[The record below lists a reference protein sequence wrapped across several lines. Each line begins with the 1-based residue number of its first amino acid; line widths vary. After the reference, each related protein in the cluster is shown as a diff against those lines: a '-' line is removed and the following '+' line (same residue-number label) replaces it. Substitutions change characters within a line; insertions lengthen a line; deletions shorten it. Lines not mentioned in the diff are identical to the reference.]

1 MVYFDSPITVGKI
14 YQIQNTFGGVVRDR
28 NTKGADCY
36 VVQISKSNLSS
47 SKLGEIWVQIALKE
61 NKKFNEEA

>member
-1 MVYFDSPITVGKI
+1 VYFDSPITVGEI
-14 YQIQNTFGGVVRDR
+14 YQIQNTFGGVVRDW
-28 NTKGADCY
+28 NTKGEDCY
-36 VVQISKSNLSS
+36 VVQISRSNLIS

>member
-14 YQIQNTFGGVVRDR
+14 YQIKNTFGGLVRDR

-61 NKKFNEEA
+61 NKKSNEEA

>member
-1 MVYFDSPITVGKI
+1 MVYFDSPITVGEI
-14 YQIQNTFGGVVRDR
+14 YQIQNTFGGVVRDW
-28 NTKGADCY
+28 NTKGEDCY
-36 VVQISKSNLSS
+36 VVQISRSNLSS